1 MRRARILSF
10 VALAWLIKTTSPV
23 VAEESKCGPAPSFRA
38 TAGAGSAE
46 KSQLQA
52 QADSLST
59 LVGKAEFAGRV
70 KATRNSLYQS
80 FDNAIAA
87 QRAAYLGYL
96 FCLNIMKNDNTLN
109 TLDKL
114 AALRLFRNQVDN
126 ENQTREVSETLDVL
140 SIVDTGYDYLYSMNS
155 ERNGFGLYTYAL
167 LAPGNPDRTYTFISA
182 ITNFTSSTS
191 AFGDD
196 VSKVNAI
203 YIPTVKQSDASGS
216 EDKYSFELSRRIIL
230 SICRISSAEII
241 RICKGSLSEGPYL
254 FTYAS
259 PIGKTK
265 QLIPPILFLDLSKVH
280 QQAFATFLDVYKQQI
295 KRNDITDGEKLNSLA
310 IRILS
315 LTLTAKDWMSPIEH
329 AVADIVHLVSK
340 EDTDARA
347 K

>member
-23 VAEESKCGPAPSFRA
+23 FAEDSKCGPAPFFRA

-52 QADSLST
+52 QADALST
-59 LVGKAEFAGRV
+59 LVGKAELAGRV
-70 KATRNSLYQS
+70 KAARNNLYQS

-96 FCLNIMKNDNTLN
+96 FCLNIMKNDTLN

-114 AALRLFRNQVDN
+114 EALRLFRNQVDD
-126 ENQTREVSETLDVL
+126 ENQTREVSEALDLL
-140 SIVDTGYDYLYSMNS
+140 SIVDTGYDYLFSMNS

-167 LAPGNPDRTYTFISA
+167 LAPGNPDRTYAFISA
-182 ITNFTSSTS
+182 ITNFTSGTS
-191 AFGDD
+191 EFGDD
-196 VSKVNAI
+196 ISKVNAI

-216 EDKYSFELSRRIIL
+216 EIKYSFELARRIIL

-241 RICKGSLSEGPYL
+241 RICRGSLSEGPYL

-259 PIGKTK
+259 PIGKAK

-280 QQAFATFLDVYKQQI
+280 QQAFATFLDAYKQQV
-295 KRNDITDGEKLNSLA
+295 KRKDITDGEKLNSFFGN
-310 IRILS
+310 
-315 LTLTAKDWMSPIEH
+315 
-329 AVADIVHLVSK
+329 
-340 EDTDARA
+340 
-347 K
+347 